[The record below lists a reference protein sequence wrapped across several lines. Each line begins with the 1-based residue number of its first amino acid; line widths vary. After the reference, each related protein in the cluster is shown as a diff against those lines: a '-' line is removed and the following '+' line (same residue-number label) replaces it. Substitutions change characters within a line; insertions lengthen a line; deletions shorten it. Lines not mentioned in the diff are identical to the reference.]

1 MMGTTR
7 QGGRWHVAISL
18 ASALLSALVVF
29 AFLFPADV
37 VDTDPQ
43 QCFSVFGYG
52 VPCGNGVSFV
62 GAALAAVM
70 VGMAV
75 SRIRRQ

>member
-1 MMGTTR
+1 MMATTR
-7 QGGRWHVAISL
+7 QGSRWHLAIPL
-18 ASALLSALVVF
+18 ASALLSALLVF

-62 GAALAAVM
+62 GAALAAVI

-75 SRIRRQ
+75 SRIRRH

>member
-1 MMGTTR
+1 MATT
-7 QGGRWHVAISL
+7 QAGGRWRRAIVLSI
-18 ASALLSALVVF
+18 ALLAALLVF
-29 AFLFPADV
+29 ALLTPFDV

-62 GAALAAVM
+62 AAALAAVI